1 MSNISKP
8 LFFKPLQLLG
18 ISHSIQSTAMWSM
31 LESFSNP
38 LFSIMLIPILTHNL
52 GLEQYGQYVMVM
64 AFVGLFGFTG
74 LGMNTSITYYL
85 AVNHQTSDAK
95 EIAGRLGTA
104 LCITLMGTTVF
115 SLAFLLAFLLYVPAV
130 QYLYPQLIIPKTVV
144 YVALMLLIFNQCDM
158 VISAALK
165 GLQQF
170 KESSKLEFLIRLL
183 GFLAVALITVTLK
196 NIMIVF
202 LSVVIIACLGVL
214 LRYHTINKIVD
225 LHLSNIR
232 LNKQYTREFFHFGK
246 WMTLQNIAGALF
258 GSLDKIIIGSLF
270 GNKVVGIYN
279 VLLSI
284 TQLIHFVPASTL
296 TFVLPKVAKN
306 GATLSIFLFK
316 KLFIITLIISGLIAV
331 AVYSF
336 KPLIFSKFSID
347 AGYDSLFYWLIMC
360 YFLLSLNIPSYFVA
374 LGMNLI
380 RIVSLQCIIGS
391 FISILSLLMLV
402 TQYGVLGAA
411 TSKII
416 YSLAA
421 LLLFIPVLA
430 RMRSDNI

>member
-1 MSNISKP
+1 
-8 LFFKPLQLLG
+8 
-18 ISHSIQSTAMWSM
+18 
-31 LESFSNP
+31 
-38 LFSIMLIPILTHNL
+38 
-52 GLEQYGQYVMVM
+52 MVM

-85 AVNHQTSDAK
+85 AVNHQSSDAK
-95 EIAGRLGTA
+95 EIAERLGTA

-115 SLAFLLAFLLYVPAV
+115 SLAFLLYTPAL
-130 QYLYPQLIIPKTVV
+130 QHLYPQLIIPKTVV
-144 YVALMLLIFNQCDM
+144 YTALMLLIFNQCDM

-170 KESSKLEFLIRLL
+170 KTSSKLEFLIRLI
-183 GFLAVALITVTLK
+183 GFLAATLVTVTLK
-196 NIMIVF
+196 NIIIVF
-202 LSVVIIACLGVL
+202 LSVAIIACLGAL

-232 LNKQYTREFFHFGK
+232 LNKQYIREFFHFGK

-258 GSLDKIIIGSLF
+258 GSLDKIIIGSLL

-306 GATLSIFLFK
+306 SATLSIFLFK
-316 KLFIITLIISGLIAV
+316 KLFIVTLIISGLIAV
-331 AVYSF
+331 VVYSF
-336 KPLIFSKFSID
+336 KSLIFLKFSID
-347 AGYDSLFYWLIMC
+347 ADYDSLFYWLIMC

-402 TQYGVLGAA
+402 AQYGVLGAA

-430 RMRSDNI
+430 KMRLNNI